1 MADKMMRVAGRT
13 SGGVAVPMSAD
24 DNGRINTN
32 RHWNT
37 ELISLYTGGVTNT
50 DEIRAEKIDMSEY
63 PIISIRITNRT
74 GVPILITPLIDL
86 YNNNNSYELKDIDG
100 SSLAVEIPY
109 SNHYC
114 IMYPANTP
122 WLNYVK
128 YLRLKFA
135 ATATPTVES
144 PTVEITAVVRR

>member
-1 MADKMMRVAGRT
+1 MADKMMRIAGRT

-37 ELISLYTGGVTNT
+37 ELISLYVGAVTNT

-74 GVPILITPLIDL
+74 GVPILITPLVDL
-86 YNNNNSYELKDIDG
+86 YNTNNGYELKDIDG
-100 SSLAVEIPY
+100 SSLAVEIPS
-109 SNHYC
+109 SNHFC
-114 IMYPANTP
+114 IMHPGNTP

-135 ATATPTVES
+135 ATETPTENS
-144 PTVEITAVVRR
+144 PSVEIIAVVRK